1 MGQCAVTDVDV
12 RPHCALNDSCDCEQ
26 TCTKSDHRDGL
37 IDLVQRWE
45 RPGRGRG
52 ILRNADC
59 GKLSRG
65 NLRKIRCG
73 FFLRNEG

>member
-37 IDLVQRWE
+37 IDLVQHCE
-45 RPGRGRG
+45 CPGSTVCEEWRSGRVAEGEEGGVAVHSRG
-52 ILRNADC
+52 I
-59 GKLSRG
+59 K
-65 NLRKIRCG
+65 
-73 FFLRNEG
+73 